1 MWKFWRRGTQRKRCL
16 LVIVSL
22 MLLAG
27 GALAETC
34 FAPSQPFVPND
45 QQAAQEFADLIRNDF
60 ENYIQDIQNYFRCLD
75 SERARAFQEARE
87 VSEEYG
93 RFLGSLER

>member
-1 MWKFWRRGTQRKRCL
+1 MF
-16 LVIVSL
+16 
-22 MLLAG
+22 LASS
-27 GALAETC
+27 ALAETC

-45 QQAAQEFADLIRNDF
+45 PQAAQEFADLIRNDF
-60 ENYIQDIQNYFRCLD
+60 ENYIQDIQSYFRCLD